1 MKTWTRFPFVRL
13 VLPLMA
19 GIVAYKLLG
28 SWLIVPI
35 WLVFLPIIFLPLH
48 KFLAEKSAYSG
59 RWIYGLALNIFLV
72 LAGFQLS
79 ALHEGIS
86 HRNHFARLAGSKL
99 RQVYSGIIDNEP
111 TERASSFRFTLKV
124 DRLKNKDD
132 LQKVSGNI
140 MVYVAKDSMA
150 KTLQYGDRIIFSET
164 PSLVS
169 GPGNP
174 HEFNYASYL
183 ATKGIYHQVFL
194 RGGRYEVVSDA
205 AGNMVRA
212 FAYHVRNRFL
222 KIFKDAGIDGREY
235 AVAAALMIG
244 YGDLLDP
251 DQRKEFSGAGAMH
264 ILCVSGLHVGII
276 FLLADKLFFFLRKRK
291 QGKWLRPVLI
301 LLVIWFYALITGLA
315 PSVMRASLMFS
326 LVTIGG
332 ALNRKSHILNS
343 IAASA
348 FLLMLFKPS
357 ILFELGFQLSYAAV
371 IGIVLLQ
378 PHLQKL
384 FLPANKFQKYLW
396 DIITVSLAAQIATG
410 PISLMYFHQFPNY
423 FLVTNLLVIP
433 MAGVLIYS
441 GLAFILLSQIPL
453 ISSVASIILVWELK
467 FLNLSVAFIEGL
479 PGAVSR
485 GIYLPGFST
494 FLIYMVILMFF
505 VWFLLKNRIWFRLGV
520 AFLIFFIA
528 AIGYINILRIN
539 CHELIF
545 HNIRSHTAIGLVET
559 RQHFLFADSALISSP
574 EKLSYPLEGYRI
586 KNGLQEMRLVD
597 VSSYFQGEGSAIVYK
612 GFVEAGGKRIALVS
626 DKRNLPEAGKQI
638 KVDFV
643 VMRTNAWVK
652 ASEMVTAFPGATF
665 VIDASN
671 SQRRTKEWQDDF
683 AKLNAKVYSIPEK
696 GALVVKL

>member
-13 VLPLMA
+13 VLPLIV
-19 GIVAYKLLG
+19 GIVVHKLLG
-28 SWLIVPI
+28 FWLNVPI
-35 WLVFLPIIFLPLH
+35 WVVFLPILFLPINR
-48 KFLAEKSAYSG
+48 FLAVKSAYSG
-59 RWIYGLALNIFLV
+59 RWIYGLALNLFLI

-79 ALHEGIS
+79 ALHKGIN
-86 HRNHFARLAGSKL
+86 HRNHFSSLADGNV
-99 RQVYSGIIDNEP
+99 RQVFSGIIDNEP

-124 DRLKNKDD
+124 DLLKNNDA

-140 MVYVAKDSMA
+140 MAYVAKDSTA
-150 KTLQYGDRIIFSET
+150 KTLHYGDRVIFSE
-164 PSLVS
+164 PPLLVP

-174 HEFNYASYL
+174 GEFNYAAYL
-183 ATKGIYHQVFL
+183 ANKGIYHQVFL
-194 RGGRYEVVSDA
+194 RGGRYGIEHDA
-205 AGNMVRA
+205 GGNMLQA
-212 FAYHVRNRFL
+212 FAYNLRKGFL
-222 KIFKDAGIDGREY
+222 QLFKNSGIDGQEY

-348 FLLMLFKPS
+348 FLLMLFRPS
-357 ILFELGFQLSYAAV
+357 ILFELGFQLSYVAV

-378 PHLQKL
+378 PHLQKM
-384 FLPANKFQKYLW
+384 FLPSNKFQKYLW

-423 FLVTNLLVIP
+423 FLITNLLVIP

-441 GLAFILLSQIPL
+441 GLAFIVLTQIPFIGSLASTIL
-453 ISSVASIILVWELK
+453 IWELK
-467 FLNLSVAFIEGL
+467 FLNFTVGFIEGL

-485 GIYLPGFST
+485 SIYLPGFST
-494 FLIYMVILMFF
+494 FLIYMIILIIFGW
-505 VWFLLKNRIWFRLGV
+505 VLLKKNIWFRMGV
-520 AFLIFFIA
+520 ALLVFFIA
-528 AIGYINILRIN
+528 TIGYINVERIK

-545 HNIRSHTAIGLVET
+545 HNIRSHTAIGLVEN
-559 RQHFLFADSALISSP
+559 RQHLLFADSALIAGT

-586 KNGLQEMRLVD
+586 ENGLQEMKLVD
-597 VSSYFQGEGSAIVYK
+597 ISSTIRESGPVIVYK
-612 GFVEAGGKRIALVS
+612 GFVAVGGKKIALVA
-626 DKRNLPEAGKQI
+626 DKNNLPETGKQI

-643 VMRTNAWVK
+643 VLRSNAWVK
-652 ASEMVTAFPGATF
+652 ASEMVAAFPGATF

-671 SQRRTKEWQDDF
+671 SQRRTKQWMEDF
-683 AKLNAKVYSIPEK
+683 TQLNANVYSIAEK